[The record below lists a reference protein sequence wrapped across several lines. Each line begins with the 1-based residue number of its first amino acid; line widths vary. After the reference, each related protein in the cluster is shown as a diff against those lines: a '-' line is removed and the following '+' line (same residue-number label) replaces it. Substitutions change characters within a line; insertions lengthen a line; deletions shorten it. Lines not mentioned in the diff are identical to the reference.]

1 MENLIKSEM
10 KDFNGVTFRVNGT
23 VYAVDALKIREIVG
37 GAEWKPLS
45 VEGESQ
51 SFIQLRGKTVP
62 VLDLREK
69 FGFVSLPTEG
79 LNSFITV
86 QGPGSDRGSLTALR
100 VDAVLDMIKLSGP
113 DLKPLPESSHEAP
126 ARYLQAHF
134 SREEESGYVLHVESV
149 LEEGFSRTPE
159 LLLENKAS

>member
-1 MENLIKSEM
+1 MENPIKNEL
-10 KDFNGVTFRVNGT
+10 KEFNGVTFRLNEV

-51 SFIQLRGKTVP
+51 SFIQLRGRTVP
-62 VLDLREK
+62 VLDLRVQ
-69 FGFVSLPTEG
+69 FGFPSLPTEG
-79 LNSFITV
+79 LNSFIAV

-100 VDAVLDMIKLSGP
+100 VDAVLDIIKLSGQE
-113 DLKPLPESSHEAP
+113 LKPLSGASYEAP
-126 ARYLQAHF
+126 TAYLEACF
-134 SREEESGYVLHVESV
+134 SRGEESGYVLHVEEI
-149 LEEGFSRTPE
+149 LRAGFSRAPE